1 LVLGLGFAER
11 QQTYTILT
19 ALGASRAQLG
29 AFLRSEA
36 AVVTAAG
43 LLYGTI
49 TGFGVAWMLVT
60 MLAGV
65 FDPPPESITVPV
77 GYASAVLV
85 GTVAVAAAVVA
96 AFERAHRL
104 TDPSAL
110 KPE

>member
-1 LVLGLGFAER
+1 
-11 QQTYTILT
+11 
-19 ALGASRAQLG
+19 
-29 AFLRSEA
+29 
-36 AVVTAAG
+36 
-43 LLYGTI
+43 LYGTI